1 MYMTF
6 SKNIYLAIV
15 SVNVD
20 TLDGKDR
27 VRTLNCGL
35 VDTTDWLMQQLE
47 QPHSSLR
54 Y

>member
-6 SKNIYLAIV
+6 SKNISLV
-15 SVNVD
+15 SVNVA
-20 TLDGKDR
+20 TLDGKDP
-27 VRTLNCGL
+27 NCGL